1 MINFIAAALISAFVV
16 TEILDFWDELIDG
29 LTKIVN
35 SVKRLMSGIFQ
46 GAKAFVQ
53 KVGGAIREI
62 VKSYSYSEREDQ
74 WYETERERKVDS
86 SEVPADIRSRVSGGN
101 RVDVTNELELRMA

>member
-1 MINFIAAALISAFVV
+1 MINFITAALISAFVV
-16 TEILDFWDELIDG
+16 TEVLSFWDELIDG
-29 LTKIVN
+29 LTQIVK
-35 SVKRLMSGIFQ
+35 SVKRLMTGIFQ

-62 VKSYSYSEREDQ
+62 VKSYSYSESEDQ

-86 SEVPADIRSRVSGGN
+86 SEVPEEIRNKVSKGN
-101 RVDVTNELELRMA
+101 RVDVTKELELRMA

>member
-1 MINFIAAALISAFVV
+1 MIDFIAAALISAFVV
-16 TEILDFWDELIDG
+16 TEILSFWDELIDG
-29 LTKIVN
+29 LTKIVK
-35 SVKRLMSGIFQ
+35 SVKRLMSGVFQ

-62 VKSYSYSEREDQ
+62 VKSYSYFESEDQ
-74 WYETERERKVDS
+74 WYVTEREQKIDS
-86 SEVPADIRSRVSGGN
+86 SEVPDNIRSRVASGN